1 MLLCD
6 YAEELGGKLYVMGG
20 GWSRLFM
27 PNQPVNMALAIKMHV
42 PWNETNRAHN
52 IGVRLVT
59 QDEEPVPNEQGEN
72 IQLIGQME
80 VGRPPGIRPGSRI
93 DAPLALRFQ
102 GLSLDL
108 GVYKWEFL
116 VDDKVLQ
123 STVFDVVNPALGM

>member
-6 YAEELGGKLYVMGG
+6 YAEELNGKLYIMGG
-20 GWSRLFM
+20 GWSRLFT
-27 PNQPVNMALAIKMHV
+27 PNQPTNMALAIKLLV
-42 PWNETNRAHN
+42 PWIEANRPHN
-52 IGVRLVT
+52 IGVRLRT
-59 QDEEPVPNEQGEN
+59 QDEEPVQNEQGQD

-102 GLSLDL
+102 GISLDP

-116 VDDKVLQ
+116 VDDNVLD
-123 STVFDVVNPALGM
+123 STVFDVVPPA